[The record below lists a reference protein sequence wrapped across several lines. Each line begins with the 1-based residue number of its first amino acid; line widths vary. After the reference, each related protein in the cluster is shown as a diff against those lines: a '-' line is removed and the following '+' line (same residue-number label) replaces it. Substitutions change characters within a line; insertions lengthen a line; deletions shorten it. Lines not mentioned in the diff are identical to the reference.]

1 MRIVLLHGWLM
12 SPDIW
17 DGVRRALPSSWD
29 IVAPSQPG
37 HGDEAPLAD
46 PSMAGW
52 RDWLVARTGGER
64 NLLLVGHSMGGMLA
78 LSMLRHR
85 PELVAGVV
93 AVASTAT
100 AWSTEQVAG
109 WHAMVGA
116 ASPGWPPEMA
126 QALGGILYGPRYLAA
141 NPQVI
146 ARWHESWRDRGDL
159 AAAAQLRDVIATRE
173 DLTTTPAPLRPAA
186 VLRGDE
192 DPAITAAEAVATA
205 VWLGTSVVAVPAAG
219 HCLPLE
225 AADAVARAIAGVA
238 AQADRDGLAGR

>member
-1 MRIVLLHGWLM
+1 
-12 SPDIW
+12 
-17 DGVRRALPSSWD
+17 
-29 IVAPSQPG
+29 
-37 HGDEAPLAD
+37 
-46 PSMAGW
+46 
-52 RDWLVARTGGER
+52 
-64 NLLLVGHSMGGMLA
+64 
-78 LSMLRHR
+78 
-85 PELVAGVV
+85 
-93 AVASTAT
+93 VASTAT

-126 QALGGILYGPRYLAA
+126 QALGGILYGPRYMAA

-173 DLTTTPAPLRPAA
+173 DLTTTPVPLRPAA

-192 DPAITAAEAVATA
+192 DPAITAAEAAATA
-205 VWLGTSVVAVPAAG
+205 VWLGTPVVAVPVAG

-238 AQADRDGLAGR
+238 AQADRDGLAVR